1 MPSNQDRPVV
11 IVTGASRGLGA
22 AVSRLLVQEGA
33 NVILNGR
40 SKDALQVVAAALAAG
55 RVAAVAGDISQ
66 EAVAQQLVAVA
77 LDRFGRLDSLIHNA
91 GIIEPIATLA
101 EVEVAAWAYNLA
113 VNVIAPVQLTQL
125 ALPHLRERRGRVIS
139 VSSGAAVSAIG
150 GWAAYCSAKAALNQ
164 FNAVLAVE
172 EPLVTAVAVRP
183 GVVDTEMQTVIR
195 RDGGKGMDAGTHGRF
210 LSYHERGE
218 LLPPGKPGLAIA
230 RLALYAPP
238 ELSGKFI
245 NWDDP
250 LVP

>member
-1 MPSNQDRPVV
+1 MPSSHNRPVV

-22 AVSRLLVQEGA
+22 AVSRLLVQEGV

-40 SKDALQVVAAALAAG
+40 SEDALQEVVSGLADG
-55 RVAAVAGDISQ
+55 RAAVVTGDISQ
-66 EAVAQQLVAVA
+66 EAVAQQLVAAA
-77 LDRFGRLDSLIHNA
+77 LDQFGRLDSLIHNA
-91 GIIEPIATLA
+91 GIIEPIAALA
-101 EVEVAAWAYNLA
+101 EADAKAWAYNLA

-150 GWAAYCSAKAALNQ
+150 GWAAYCGAKAALNQ

-183 GVVDTEMQTVIR
+183 GVVDTEMQAVIR
-195 RDGGKGMDAGTHGRF
+195 REGRQGMDAGTHGRF
-210 LSYHERGE
+210 LSYHEKGE
-218 LLPPGKPGLAIA
+218 LLPPEKPGLAIA

>member
-1 MPSNQDRPVV
+1 M
-11 IVTGASRGLGA
+11 
-22 AVSRLLVQEGA
+22 
-33 NVILNGR
+33 
-40 SKDALQVVAAALAAG
+40 
-55 RVAAVAGDISQ
+55 
-66 EAVAQQLVAVA
+66 
-77 LDRFGRLDSLIHNA
+77 
-91 GIIEPIATLA
+91 
-101 EVEVAAWAYNLA
+101 
-113 VNVIAPVQLTQL
+113 
-125 ALPHLRERRGRVIS
+125 IS

-195 RDGGKGMDAGTHGRF
+195 RDGGKGMDVGTHGRF

-218 LLPPGKPGLAIA
+218 LLPPEKPGLAIA
-230 RLALYAPP
+230 RLALYAPL

-250 LVP
+250 AAS